1 MRKNNCFSWLLIFV
15 FIFTMVLYN
24 TPPGYAGTLLSDI
37 SGHWAQSKIE
47 NMVGQGILSGYPDN
61 TFKPDNKVTR
71 AEFITMVNRAFNF
84 TARATTNHSDIKPGD
99 WYVEEIARAKA
110 AGYISGYEDGTMRP
124 NNPISRQEVAVITSK
139 ILKLDGSTSLEQVNR
154 FSDSNEIA
162 AWSRNAVAAMVKAGC
177 MSGYPDGTFKAIYP
191 MTRAEA
197 CVILYNAAQF
207 SPGKDDT
214 DKSTPDDSVTY
225 SEAGVYGPETD
236 SQTIKGDV
244 TITVPGVTLQ
254 NMVIEGKLIL
264 TEKIAEGDVTLKKV
278 TVKGTTDIRGGGENS
293 IIIIDSLLGKVIVA
307 KKNGRIRLTASGST
321 TIGLVMA
328 NSGAR
333 FEEKNLSSKGQ
344 GFKEII
350 FEYTQKND
358 KIYLIGSFD
367 RVEVK
372 SADVIINV
380 ATDTRV
386 KILVL
391 QAKAKIEGQGIIEK
405 AEINANGVVFDNPP
419 NQMQVAPGISK
430 PDILAA
436 ITGAGGGGGGGGND
450 SPPTTVSVTN
460 VSAASRPAN
469 VNWYR
474 FTVVGNY
481 SKIQIKTTDG
491 TALGPVTS
499 KADFEANGYYEG
511 MASPDNNIVI
521 YVDDVE
527 RWRGTPDVKRDIKTI
542 TYAESAFMGYVFE
555 VTFVQGFVIENATI
569 RYTKNADPTKKE
581 FFVTTDKG
589 NNVYRFVA
597 DDIVKGD
604 TFGFYVN
611 GVLEQTINISNT

>member
-1 MRKNNCFSWLLIFV
+1 MRKNNCLSWFLIFA
-15 FIFTMVLYN
+15 FIFTIVLNN
-24 TPPGYAGTLLSDI
+24 TPPGYAGALLNDI

-61 TFKPDNKVTR
+61 TFKPDKKVTR
-71 AEFITMVNRAFNF
+71 AEFITMVNRAFDF
-84 TARATTNHSDIKPGD
+84 TARATTNYSDVKPGH
-99 WYVEEIARAKA
+99 WYAEEIARAKA

-124 NNPISRQEVAVITSK
+124 SNPISRQEVAVITSK

-154 FSDSNEIA
+154 FSDSNEVA
-162 AWSRNAVAAMVKAGC
+162 TWSRNAVAAMVKAGC

-207 SPGKDDT
+207 SPSKDDT

-225 SEAGVYGPETD
+225 SQAGVYGPENDT
-236 SQTIKGDV
+236 QTIKGDV

-264 TEKIAEGDVTLKKV
+264 TEKVAEGEVTLKKV

-307 KKNGRIRLTASGST
+307 KKNARIRLTASGST
-321 TIGLVMA
+321 TVDLVMA

-350 FEYTQKND
+350 FDAQKND
-358 KIYLIGSFD
+358 KTYLIGNFD

-372 SADVIINV
+372 STDVIVNV

-391 QAKAKIEGQGIIEK
+391 QVKVKIEGQGTIEK
-405 AEINANGVVFDNPP
+405 AEINANGVVLDKAP

-430 PDILAA
+430 PEVLAA
-436 ITGAGGGGGGGGND
+436 IPGGGGGGGGA
-450 SPPTTVSVTN
+450 PPTTVTVNN
-460 VSAASRPAN
+460 VSAESRPAN
-469 VNWYR
+469 VKWYR

-511 MASPDNNIVI
+511 MASCDNNIVI

-527 RWRGTPDVKRDIKTI
+527 RWRGTPDVKRNIETI

-604 TFGFYVN
+604 TVGFYVN
-611 GVLEQTINISNT
+611 DVLGKTINISNT

>member
-1 MRKNNCFSWLLIFV
+1 MRKNNCLSWFLIFA
-15 FIFTMVLYN
+15 FIFTIVLNN
-24 TPPGYAGTLLSDI
+24 TPPGYAGALLNDI

-61 TFKPDNKVTR
+61 TFKPDNQVTR
-71 AEFITMVNRAFNF
+71 AEFITMVNRAFDF
-84 TARATTNHSDIKPGD
+84 TTQATINYSDVNPGD
-99 WYVEEIARAKA
+99 WYAEEVARAKA
-110 AGYISGYEDGTMRP
+110 AGYISGYEDSTMRP

-177 MSGYPDGTFKAIYP
+177 MSGYPDGTFKATYP

-214 DKSTPDDSVTY
+214 DKTTPDDSVIY
-225 SEAGVYGPETD
+225 SQAGVYGPENDT
-236 SQTIKGDV
+236 QTIKGDV

-307 KKNGRIRLTASGST
+307 KKNARIRLTASGST
-321 TIGLVMA
+321 TVDLVMA

-350 FEYTQKND
+350 FDAQKNH

-372 SADVIINV
+372 SADVIVNI

-386 KILVL
+386 KVLVL
-391 QAKAKIEGQGIIEK
+391 QVKAKIEGQGIIEK

-419 NQMQVAPGISK
+419 NRCKLHLEYPS
-430 PDILAA
+430 L
-436 ITGAGGGGGGGGND
+436 
-450 SPPTTVSVTN
+450 
-460 VSAASRPAN
+460 
-469 VNWYR
+469 
-474 FTVVGNY
+474 
-481 SKIQIKTTDG
+481 
-491 TALGPVTS
+491 
-499 KADFEANGYYEG
+499 
-511 MASPDNNIVI
+511 
-521 YVDDVE
+521 
-527 RWRGTPDVKRDIKTI
+527 
-542 TYAESAFMGYVFE
+542 
-555 VTFVQGFVIENATI
+555 TF
-569 RYTKNADPTKKE
+569 
-581 FFVTTDKG
+581 
-589 NNVYRFVA
+589 
-597 DDIVKGD
+597 
-604 TFGFYVN
+604 
-611 GVLEQTINISNT
+611 

>member
-1 MRKNNCFSWLLIFV
+1 MRKNNCFSWLLIFA

-37 SGHWAQSKIE
+37 NGHWAQSKIK

-71 AEFITMVNRAFNF
+71 AEFITMVNRAFDF
-84 TARATTNHSDIKPGD
+84 TARATTNYSDVKPGH
-99 WYVEEIARAKA
+99 WYAEEIARAKA

-139 ILKLDGSTSLEQVNR
+139 ILKLDSSTSLEQVNR

-162 AWSRNAVAAMVKAGC
+162 AWSRNAVAAMVKVGC
-177 MSGYPDGTFKAIYP
+177 MSGYPDGTFKAAYP

-225 SEAGVYGPETD
+225 SQAGVYGPENDT
-236 SQTIKGDV
+236 QTIKGDV

-307 KKNGRIRLTASGST
+307 KKNARIRLTASGST
-321 TIGLVMA
+321 TIDLVMA

-333 FEEKNLSSKGQ
+333 FEEKSLSSKGE

-350 FEYTQKND
+350 FDAQKND
-358 KIYLIGSFD
+358 KIYLIGNFA

-391 QAKAKIEGQGIIEK
+391 QVKAKIEGQGIVEK
-405 AEINANGVVFDNPP
+405 DRKSVV
-419 NQMQVAPGISK
+419 
-430 PDILAA
+430 
-436 ITGAGGGGGGGGND
+436 
-450 SPPTTVSVTN
+450 
-460 VSAASRPAN
+460 
-469 VNWYR
+469 
-474 FTVVGNY
+474 
-481 SKIQIKTTDG
+481 
-491 TALGPVTS
+491 
-499 KADFEANGYYEG
+499 
-511 MASPDNNIVI
+511 
-521 YVDDVE
+521 
-527 RWRGTPDVKRDIKTI
+527 
-542 TYAESAFMGYVFE
+542 
-555 VTFVQGFVIENATI
+555 
-569 RYTKNADPTKKE
+569 
-581 FFVTTDKG
+581 
-589 NNVYRFVA
+589 
-597 DDIVKGD
+597 
-604 TFGFYVN
+604 
-611 GVLEQTINISNT
+611 